1 MPLNE
6 QDRLKLDGI
15 VSQME
20 SSGEKPENIQFVVND
35 FKSKYERGAAP
46 ATIGEMRRRE
56 EQGQVAALPEA
67 QAAVVGSTAQ
77 LNQAVKQS
85 ATVGE
90 MRRREEQ
97 GLVSALNPEQIKQAT
112 MTDAARMGQ
121 AMQEEEARLAA
132 SGAPSMFDETA
143 PTKEEV
149 SQGVRYGAGPL
160 LQTMGVPFPIGQA
173 IGETGYQLMSGETS
187 PRKIAAA
194 AAKEAVTSLGG
205 GAAKILPGP
214 IRRGLFETGQTLL
227 SAAAKVPI
235 QGAMRGLAGE
245 ATRTAVSGDEW
256 KFDNFLEA
264 ARDYA
269 VGETAGSLGGNLIGA
284 GYRKYKGGG
293 DFLGELNRPF
303 YDQFQKNITD
313 KEGELAGKLAR
324 AYRADPDQVK
334 NVLSQSF
341 KQNSTK
347 SGQEFADAA
356 VADVEK
362 VFGKLD
368 DETTT
373 AFSKL
378 ANDYDKMESL
388 TIGDAAGAVKNVAQG
403 VYKRKQDVFSKEF
416 DAFREDPRFQAKDYD
431 KAPAKGQDLYGP
443 QDPVIGKS
451 LNDLWKEQQDA
462 AKAIKWGEPVKPG
475 TGDQFAAYQT
485 AKEKFETALGQ
496 FEKKYPKDTL
506 PEDFKNLKDRFKGFM
521 EDYNTT
527 FSRGILRDTGEQGG
541 TWSSIITSLGGSDGP
556 AKLQQLKKILAED
569 YDAVKSTIGYR
580 IYNDLNVGGQT
591 KYLEN
596 LENVLYKATKGVQK
610 EVLDEFFP
618 GITQEGIK
626 QAKAALEVSSKGF
639 AEDFRKAAYGKG
651 ESVIASP
658 AVVLEFLNNSKENV
672 TKVKNA
678 LSAETLADTQNALL
692 SQIVSEASKKGPITA
707 KSFNQSAESWQNALD
722 GVFGPSGK
730 TKIDEIAKALEIAE
744 KNKTSLISKLL
755 PGAAGTAAFVKGTS
769 AAGPFFGIAGGERA
783 YNWTE
788 KLQSKI
794 AGYLLDNPN
803 YRAAVIK
810 PFDQLTNAETR
821 MLNNDIPMIIR
832 NLTVRNVMSGE

>member
-1 MPLNE
+1 MPLSQQE
-6 QDRLKLDGI
+6 SELLQSLKAE
-15 VSQME
+15 VARRME
-20 SSGEKPENIQFVVND
+20 SSNAIPAQPSVPQVE
-35 FKSKYERGAAP
+35 AA
-46 ATIGEMRRRE
+46 
-56 EQGQVAALPEA
+56 AA
-67 QAAVVGSTAQ
+67 VGSTVQ

-85 ATVGE
+85 ATIGE

-97 GLVSALNPEQIKQAT
+97 GLVSALNPEQVRQAT
-112 MTDAARMGQ
+112 MSDAARMGE
-121 AMQEEEARLAA
+121 AMQQEEARLAA
-132 SGAPSMFDETA
+132 TGAPSMFDETA

-149 SQGVRYGAGPL
+149 SQGVRYGTGPI
-160 LQTMGVPFPIGQA
+160 LQTMGVPLPVGQA

-214 IRRGLFETGQTLL
+214 VRRGLFETGQTLL
-227 SAAAKVPI
+227 SAAAKVPV

-245 ATRTAVSGDEW
+245 AARTAVSGDEW
-256 KFDNFLEA
+256 KFDNFLES

-269 VGETAGSLGGNLIGA
+269 VGETAGSLAGNLIGA

-303 YDQFQKNITD
+303 YDQFQRNIAD

-334 NVLSQSF
+334 NVLAQSF

-368 DETTT
+368 DDTTV

-388 TIGDAAGAVKNVAQG
+388 TLGEAVSAVKNTAQS
-403 VYKRKQDVFSKEF
+403 VYDRKNEAFGKEF
-416 DAFREDPRFQAKDYD
+416 DAFRSDPRVQSKDYD
-431 KAPAKGQDLYGP
+431 KSVARGGEIYGP
-443 QDPVIGKS
+443 VSGKS

-462 AKAIKWGEPVKPG
+462 AKAIKWGEPVKAG
-475 TGDQFAAYQT
+475 TGDQWAAYNQ
-485 AKEKFETALGQ
+485 AKAKFEDALGQ
-496 FEKKYPKDTL
+496 FEKRFPKDPL
-506 PEDFKNLKDRFKGFM
+506 VQNFRDLKDRYSGFM

-527 FSRGILRDTGEQGG
+527 FSKGILKDIGEQGG
-541 TWSSIITSLGGSDGP
+541 SWSSIIKTLGGSDGP

-569 YDAVKSTIGYR
+569 YDGIKSKIGNT
-580 IYNDLNVGGQT
+580 IYNDLNKGGQI
-591 KYLEN
+591 KFLDN
-596 LENVLYKATKGVQK
+596 LENALSKGWNGIQK

-618 GITQEGIK
+618 NVTKDGIK
-626 QAKAALEVSSKGF
+626 QARAAWDVSSKSF
-639 AEDFRKAAYGKG
+639 AEDFRKASRGKG
-651 ESVIASP
+651 EGVIASP
-658 AVVLEFLNNSKENV
+658 DVVLEFLNNSKENV

-692 SQIVSEASKKGPITA
+692 SQIVSEAGKKGPITA
-707 KSFNQSAESWQNALD
+707 RSFTQSAESWQNALD

-744 KNKTSLISKLL
+744 KNKTSLVSKLL
-755 PGAAGTAAFVKGTS
+755 PGIAGTTAFAKGTT

-783 YNWTE
+783 YRWTE

-794 AGYLLDNPN
+794 VGYLLDNPN

-821 MLNNDIPMIIR
+821 MLDNDIPMIIR
-832 NLTVRNVMSGE
+832 NLTVKNVMSGE

>member
-1 MPLNE
+1 MPL
-6 QDRLKLDGI
+6 
-15 VSQME
+15 SP
-20 SSGEKPENIQFVVND
+20 EK
-35 FKSKYERGAAP
+35 
-46 ATIGEMRRRE
+46 
-56 EQGQVAALPEA
+56 AALLQRLEA
-67 QAAVVGSTAQ
+67 EVARRMASSNAVPNQPSVPQVEAAAAVGSTAQ
-77 LNQAVKQS
+77 LGQAVNRA
-85 ATVGE
+85 ATIGE

-97 GLVSALNPEQIKQAT
+97 GLVSALNPEQIRQAT
-112 MTDAARMGQ
+112 MSDAARMGE
-121 AMQEEEARLAA
+121 AMQQEEARLAA
-132 SGAPSMFDETA
+132 AGAPSMFDETA

-149 SQGVRYGAGPL
+149 SQGVRYGTGPI
-160 LQTMGVPFPIGQA
+160 LQAMGVPLPVGQA

-194 AAKEAVTSLGG
+194 ATKEAVTSLGG
-205 GAAKILPGP
+205 GAAKFLPGP
-214 IRRGLFETGQTLL
+214 IRRNLFETGQTLL
-227 SAAAKVPI
+227 SAAAKVPV

-245 ATRTAVSGDEW
+245 AARTAVSGEEW
-256 KFDNFLEA
+256 KFDNFLES

-269 VGETAGSLGGNLIGA
+269 VGETFGSLAGNLIGA

-303 YDQFQKNITD
+303 YDQFQRNIAD

-334 NVLSQSF
+334 NVLAQSF

-368 DETTT
+368 EDTTN

-388 TIGDAAGAVKNVAQG
+388 TLGEAVGVVKNTAQS
-403 VYKRKQDVFSKEF
+403 VYDRKNEAFGKEF
-416 DAFREDPRFQAKDYD
+416 DTFREDPRVQSKDYD
-431 KAPAKGQDLYGP
+431 KSVAKGGEIYS
-443 QDPVIGKS
+443 PVSGKS

-462 AKAIKWGEPVKPG
+462 AKAIKWGEPVKAG
-475 TGDQFAAYQT
+475 TGDQWAAYNQ
-485 AKEKFETALGQ
+485 AKAKFEDALGQ
-496 FEKKYPKDTL
+496 FEKRFPKDPL
-506 PEDFKNLKDRFKGFM
+506 IQNFKDLKERYSGFM

-527 FSRGILRDTGEQGG
+527 FSKGILKDIGEQGG
-541 TWSSIITSLGGSDGP
+541 SWSSIIKTLGGSDGP

-569 YDAVKSTIGYR
+569 YDGIKSKIGNT
-580 IYNDLNVGGQT
+580 IYNDLNKGGQI
-591 KYLEN
+591 KFLDN
-596 LENVLYKATKGVQK
+596 LENALSKGWNGIQK

-618 GITQEGIK
+618 NVTRDGIK
-626 QAKAALEVSSKGF
+626 QARAAWDVSSKSF
-639 AEDFRKAAYGKG
+639 AEDFRKASLGKG
-651 ESVIASP
+651 EGVIASP
-658 AVVLEFLNNSKENV
+658 DVVLEFLNNSKENA

-692 SQIVSEASKKGPITA
+692 SQIVSEAGKKGPITA

-810 PFDQLTNAETR
+810 PFDQLTNAETK
-821 MLNNDIPMIIR
+821 MLDNDIPMIIR
-832 NLTVRNVMSGE
+832 NLTVRTVMSGE

>member
-1 MPLNE
+1 MTAPPSVALSE
-6 QDRLKLDGI
+6 QEKQRATETLAKL
-15 VSQME
+15 
-20 SSGEKPENIQFVVND
+20 PR
-35 FKSKYERGAAP
+35 YAAGP
-46 ATIGEMRRRE
+46 A
-56 EQGQVAALPEA
+56 L
-67 QAAVVGSTAQ
+67 QAA
-77 LNQAVKQS
+77 
-85 ATVGE
+85 
-90 MRRREEQ
+90 
-97 GLVSALNPEQIKQAT
+97 
-112 MTDAARMGQ
+112 
-121 AMQEEEARLAA
+121 
-132 SGAPSMFDETA
+132 
-143 PTKEEV
+143 
-149 SQGVRYGAGPL
+149 
-160 LQTMGVPFPIGQA
+160 GVPLPIGQA
-173 IGETGYQLMSGETS
+173 IGETAYQLMTGETD
-187 PRKIAAA
+187 PRKIASE

-205 GAAKILPGP
+205 GAAKILPAS
-214 IRRGLFETGQTLL
+214 IRRGLFETGQTLF

-235 QGAMRGLAGE
+235 QGAMRGAAGE
-245 ATRTAVSGDEW
+245 FTRQSISEDPFSLG
-256 KFDNFLEA
+256 KILESA
-264 ARDYA
+264 KDYA
-269 VGETAGSLGGNLIGA
+269 VGETVGSLGGNLIGA
-284 GYRKYKGGG
+284 GYRKYKGAEGS
-293 DFLGELNRPF
+293 FIGELNRPF
-303 YDQFQKNITD
+303 YDQFQKNITE

-324 AYRADPDQVK
+324 TYRADENQVK
-334 NVLSQSF
+334 DVLSESF

-347 SGQEFADAA
+347 SGQDFTKA
-356 VADVEK
+356 VVSDVEK

-368 DETTT
+368 DETTI

-388 TIGDAAGAVKNVAQG
+388 TLGDAAGAVKNVAKG
-403 VYKRKQDVFSKEF
+403 VYKRKHDVFSKEF

-443 QDPVIGKS
+443 QDPVTGKS

-672 TKVKNA
+672 TKVRSA

-692 SQIVSEASKKGPITA
+692 AQIVSEASNKGPITA
-707 KSFNQSAESWQNALD
+707 KSFNQSAKSWQNALD
-722 GVFGPSGK
+722 GVFDNSGK

-755 PGAAGTAAFVKGTS
+755 PGIAGTTAFAKGTS
-769 AAGPFFGIAGGERA
+769 AAGPFFGIAGGKNA
-783 YNWTE
+783 YRFTE
-788 KLQSKI
+788 KLQSKL

-821 MLNNDIPMIIR
+821 MLENDIPMIIR
-832 NLTVRNVMSGE
+832 NLTVKTVMAGE

>member
-1 MPLNE
+1 
-6 QDRLKLDGI
+6 
-15 VSQME
+15 
-20 SSGEKPENIQFVVND
+20 
-35 FKSKYERGAAP
+35 
-46 ATIGEMRRRE
+46 MRRRE
-56 EQGQVAALPEA
+56 EQGTVAALPEA
-67 QAAVVGSTAQ
+67 QAAVAVGSTAQ
-77 LNQAVKQS
+77 LNRAVQQS

-112 MTDAARMGQ
+112 MSDAARMGQ

-227 SAAAKVPI
+227 SAAAKVPV

-245 ATRTAVSGDEW
+245 AARTAVSGDEW
-256 KFDNFLEA
+256 KFDNFLES

-269 VGETAGSLGGNLIGA
+269 VGETAGSLAGNLIGA

-303 YDQFQKNITD
+303 YDQFQRNIAD

-334 NVLSQSF
+334 NVLAQSF

-368 DETTT
+368 EDTTN

-388 TIGDAAGAVKNVAQG
+388 TLGEAVGVVKNTAQS
-403 VYKRKQDVFSKEF
+403 VYDRKNEAFGKEF
-416 DAFREDPRFQAKDYD
+416 DTFRADPRVQSKDYD
-431 KAPAKGQDLYGP
+431 KSVARGGEIYGP
-443 QDPVIGKS
+443 VSGKS

-462 AKAIKWGEPVKPG
+462 AKAIKWGEPVKAG
-475 TGDQFAAYQT
+475 TGDQWAA
-485 AKEKFETALGQ
+485 
-496 FEKKYPKDTL
+496 
-506 PEDFKNLKDRFKGFM
+506 
-521 EDYNTT
+521 
-527 FSRGILRDTGEQGG
+527 
-541 TWSSIITSLGGSDGP
+541 
-556 AKLQQLKKILAED
+556 
-569 YDAVKSTIGYR
+569 
-580 IYNDLNVGGQT
+580 
-591 KYLEN
+591 
-596 LENVLYKATKGVQK
+596 
-610 EVLDEFFP
+610 
-618 GITQEGIK
+618 
-626 QAKAALEVSSKGF
+626 
-639 AEDFRKAAYGKG
+639 
-651 ESVIASP
+651 
-658 AVVLEFLNNSKENV
+658 
-672 TKVKNA
+672 
-678 LSAETLADTQNALL
+678 
-692 SQIVSEASKKGPITA
+692 
-707 KSFNQSAESWQNALD
+707 
-722 GVFGPSGK
+722 
-730 TKIDEIAKALEIAE
+730 
-744 KNKTSLISKLL
+744 
-755 PGAAGTAAFVKGTS
+755 
-769 AAGPFFGIAGGERA
+769 
-783 YNWTE
+783 
-788 KLQSKI
+788 
-794 AGYLLDNPN
+794 
-803 YRAAVIK
+803 
-810 PFDQLTNAETR
+810 
-821 MLNNDIPMIIR
+821 
-832 NLTVRNVMSGE
+832 

>member
-1 MPLNE
+1 MP
-6 QDRLKLDGI
+6 KFA
-15 VSQME
+15 VT
-20 SSGEKPENIQFVVND
+20 VND
-35 FKSKYERGAAP
+35 NGVRKRVVLESAAEPTESDVLSALRGSSEQQPAAP

-56 EQGQVAALPEA
+56 EQGMVAALPEA
-67 QAAVVGSTAQ
+67 QAAVAVGSTAQ

-112 MTDAARMGQ
+112 MSDAARMGQ

-149 SQGVRYGAGPL
+149 SQGVRYGTGPI
-160 LQTMGVPFPIGQA
+160 LQTMGIPLPVGQA

-227 SAAAKVPI
+227 SAAAKVPV

-245 ATRTAVSGDEW
+245 AARTAVSGDEW
-256 KFDNFLEA
+256 KFDNFLES

-269 VGETAGSLGGNLIGA
+269 VGETAGSLAGNLIGA

-303 YDQFQKNITD
+303 YDQFQRNIAD

-334 NVLSQSF
+334 NVLAQSF

-368 DETTT
+368 DDTTV

-388 TIGDAAGAVKNVAQG
+388 TLGEAVSAVKNTAQS
-403 VYKRKQDVFSKEF
+403 VYDRKNEAFGKEF
-416 DAFREDPRFQAKDYD
+416 DTFRSDPRVQSKDYD
-431 KAPAKGQDLYGP
+431 KSVARGGEPYGP
-443 QDPVIGKS
+443 VSGKS

-462 AKAIKWGEPVKPG
+462 AKAIKWGEPVKAG
-475 TGDQFAAYQT
+475 TGDQWAAYNQ
-485 AKEKFETALGQ
+485 AKAKFEDALGQ
-496 FEKKYPKDTL
+496 FEKRFPKDPL
-506 PEDFKNLKDRFKGFM
+506 IQNFRDLKDRYSGFM

-527 FSRGILRDTGEQGG
+527 FSKGILKDIGEQGG
-541 TWSSIITSLGGSDGP
+541 SWSSIIKTLGGSDGP

-569 YDAVKSTIGYR
+569 YDGIKSKIGNT
-580 IYNDLNVGGQT
+580 IYNDLNKGGQI
-591 KYLEN
+591 KFLDN
-596 LENVLYKATKGVQK
+596 LENALSKGWNGIQK

-618 GITQEGIK
+618 NVTKDGIK
-626 QAKAALEVSSKGF
+626 QARAAWDVSSKSF
-639 AEDFRKAAYGKG
+639 AEDFRKASLGKG
-651 ESVIASP
+651 EGVIASP
-658 AVVLEFLNNSKENV
+658 DVVLEFLNNSKENV

-692 SQIVSEASKKGPITA
+692 SQIVSEAGKKGPITA
-707 KSFNQSAESWQNALD
+707 RSFTQSAESWQNALD

-744 KNKTSLISKLL
+744 KNKTSLVSKLL
-755 PGAAGTAAFVKGTS
+755 PGIAGTTAFAKGTT

-783 YNWTE
+783 YRWTE

-794 AGYLLDNPN
+794 VGYLLDNPN

-821 MLNNDIPMIIR
+821 MLDNDIPMIIR

>member
-1 MPLNE
+1 MPDYSLIS
-6 QDRLKLDGI
+6 DSDLIALKKGDY
-15 VSQME
+15 
-20 SSGEKPENIQFVVND
+20 SSISTEGLLELKRQSTP
-35 FKSKYERGAAP
+35 P
-46 ATIGEMRRRE
+46 TPTIGEMRRRE
-56 EQGQVAALPEA
+56 EQGMVSVLPPEQVQTQVNEYAGQLQEA
-67 QAAVVGSTAQ
+67 VDQSNKIA
-77 LNQAVKQS
+77 S
-85 ATVGE
+85 AT
-90 MRRREEQ
+90 
-97 GLVSALNPEQIKQAT
+97 A
-112 MTDAARMGQ
+112 AARAGGGGFISPPLGTPETQ
-121 AMQEEEARLAA
+121 KEVLA
-132 SGAPSMFDETA
+132 G
-143 PTKEEV
+143 
-149 SQGVRYGAGPL
+149 GVRYGTGPA
-160 LQTMGVPFPIGQA
+160 LQTIGVPLPIGQA
-173 IGETGYQLMSGETS
+173 IGETGYQLMTGETE

-194 AAKEAVTSLGG
+194 ATKEAVTSLGG
-205 GAAKILPGP
+205 GAAKFLPAP
-214 IRRGLFETGQTLL
+214 IRRNLFETGQTLL

-235 QGAMRGLAGE
+235 QGAMRGIAGE
-245 ATRTAVSGDEW
+245 AARTAVAGENWDE
-256 KFDNFLEA
+256 NALNNILES

-269 VGETAGSLGGNLIGA
+269 VGETAGSFLGNVIGA
-284 GYRKYKGGG
+284 GYRKYTGGTG
-293 DFLGELNRPF
+293 SFLGELNRPF
-303 YDQFQKNITD
+303 YDQFQKNITE
-313 KEGELAGKLAR
+313 KEGELVGKLSR
-324 AYRADPDQVK
+324 TYRADENQVK
-334 NVLSQSF
+334 DVLAESF
-341 KQNSTK
+341 KRNSTK
-347 SGQEFADAA
+347 SGQDFSNA
-356 VADVEK
+356 VVSDVEK
-362 VFGKLD
+362 LFGKLD

-378 ANDYDKMESL
+378 ANDYDKIETL
-388 TIGDAAGAVKNVAQG
+388 TLGDAAGAVKNVAKG

-416 DAFREDPRFQAKDYD
+416 DAFREDARFKAKDYD

-443 QDPVIGKS
+443 QDPVTGKS

-485 AKEKFETALGQ
+485 AKEKFETAIGQ
-496 FEKKYPKDTL
+496 FEKKYPNDPL
-506 PEDFKNLKDRFKGFM
+506 PKEFNDLKGRFKGFM

-527 FSRGILRDTGEQGG
+527 FSKGILKNIGEQGG

-626 QAKAALEVSSKGF
+626 QARAALEVSSKGF

-651 ESVIASP
+651 ESVIATP

-672 TKVKNA
+672 TKVRSA

-692 SQIVSEASKKGPITA
+692 AQIVSEASKKGPITS
-707 KSFNQSAESWQNALD
+707 KSFINSAGSWQNALD

-730 TKIDEIAKALEIAE
+730 TKIDEISKALDIAE

-755 PGAAGTAAFVKGTS
+755 PGIAGTAAFAKGTT
-769 AAGPFFGIAGGERA
+769 AAGPFFGIAGSERA

-788 KLQSKI
+788 KLQSKL

-821 MLNNDIPMIIR
+821 MLDNDIPMIIR
-832 NLTVRNVMSGE
+832 NLTVKTVMAGE

>member
-1 MPLNE
+1 MPTYSIT
-6 QDRLKLDGI
+6 DP
-15 VSQME
+15 
-20 SSGEKPENIQFVVND
+20 SSGRTVDLTGDSPPSEQELEEIFKNIPTTQTPDAV
-35 FKSKYERGAAP
+35 SAMSSQYQAPQRTGADPYASMFQAGSP
-46 ATIGEMRRRE
+46 QQLQTAVDDAGKIGEQKAVQGESGQYVTPYFQRPGVMTAPPSVALS
-56 EQGQVAALPEA
+56 EQEKQRATETLAKLPRYAAGPAL
-67 QAAVVGSTAQ
+67 QAA
-77 LNQAVKQS
+77 
-85 ATVGE
+85 
-90 MRRREEQ
+90 
-97 GLVSALNPEQIKQAT
+97 
-112 MTDAARMGQ
+112 
-121 AMQEEEARLAA
+121 
-132 SGAPSMFDETA
+132 
-143 PTKEEV
+143 
-149 SQGVRYGAGPL
+149 
-160 LQTMGVPFPIGQA
+160 GVPLPIGQA
-173 IGETGYQLMSGETS
+173 IGETAYQLMMGETD
-187 PRKIAAA
+187 PRKIASE

-235 QGAMRGLAGE
+235 QGAMRGVAGE
-245 ATRTAVSGDEW
+245 VTRQSISEDPWSFG
-256 KFDNFLEA
+256 NILESA
-264 ARDYA
+264 KDYA

-284 GYRKYKGGG
+284 GYRKYKGAAGN
-293 DFLGELNRPF
+293 FLGELKRPLLDQFQSLVGDLNRPF
-303 YDQFQKNITD
+303 YDQFQKNITE

-324 AYRADPDQVK
+324 TYRADENQVK
-334 NVLSQSF
+334 DVLAESF

-356 VADVEK
+356 IADVEK

-368 DETTT
+368 EDTAS

-378 ANDYDKMESL
+378 ANDYDKIETL
-388 TIGDAAGAVKNVAQG
+388 TLGDAAGAVKNVAKG
-403 VYKRKQDVFSKEF
+403 VYKRKHDVFSKEF
-416 DAFREDPRFQAKDYD
+416 DAFREDARFKAKDYD

-443 QDPVIGKS
+443 QDPVTGKS

-496 FEKKYPKDTL
+496 FEKKYPNDPL
-506 PEDFKNLKDRFKGFM
+506 PKEFNDLKGRFKGFM

-527 FSRGILRDTGEQGG
+527 FSKGILRNIGEQGG

-569 YDAVKSTIGYR
+569 YDAVKATIGYR

-596 LENVLYKATKGVQK
+596 LENVLYKATQGVQK

-626 QAKAALEVSSKGF
+626 QARAALEVSSKGF

-651 ESVIASP
+651 ESVIATP

-672 TKVKNA
+672 TKVRSA

-692 SQIVSEASKKGPITA
+692 AQIVSEASKKGPITA
-707 KSFNQSAESWQNALD
+707 KSFINSAGSWQNALD
-722 GVFGPSGK
+722 GLFGPSGK
-730 TKIDEIAKALEIAE
+730 TKIDEISKALEIAE
-744 KNKTSLISKLL
+744 KNKTSIIYKLL
-755 PGAAGTAAFVKGTS
+755 PGVAAVTAA
-769 AAGPFFGIAGGERA
+769 PFSGLAGGQKA
-783 YNWTE
+783 YRFTE
-788 KLQSKI
+788 KLQSKL

-821 MLNNDIPMIIR
+821 MLDNDIPMIIR
-832 NLTVRNVMSGE
+832 NLTVKTVMAGE

>member
-1 MPLNE
+1 MPTYRIKDPTSGRTIRLTGDSPPTE
-6 QDRLKLDGI
+6 QEI
-15 VSQME
+15 EEV
-20 SSGEKPENIQFVVND
+20 
-35 FKSKYERGAAP
+35 FKSVGQQQPAAP
-46 ATIGEMRRRE
+46 ATIAEMRRRE
-56 EQGQVAALPEA
+56 EQGMVAALPEA
-67 QAAVVGSTAQ
+67 QAAVAVGSTAQ
-77 LNQAVKQS
+77 LNRAVQQS

-97 GLVSALNPEQIKQAT
+97 GLVSALNPEQIRQAT
-112 MTDAARMGQ
+112 MSDAARMGE
-121 AMQEEEARLAA
+121 AMQQEEARLAA
-132 SGAPSMFDETA
+132 AGAPSMFDETA

-160 LQTMGVPFPIGQA
+160 LQTMGVPFPVGQA

-214 IRRGLFETGQTLL
+214 IRRNLFETGQTLL
-227 SAAAKVPI
+227 SAAAKVPV

-245 ATRTAVSGDEW
+245 AARTAVSGDEW
-256 KFDNFLEA
+256 KFDNFLES

-269 VGETAGSLGGNLIGA
+269 VGETAGSLAGNLIGA

-303 YDQFQKNITD
+303 YDQFQRNIAD

-334 NVLSQSF
+334 NVLAQSF

-368 DETTT
+368 DDTTA

-388 TIGDAAGAVKNVAQG
+388 TLGEAVSAVKNTAQS
-403 VYKRKQDVFSKEF
+403 VYDRKNEAFGKEF
-416 DAFREDPRFQAKDYD
+416 DAFRSDPRVQSKDYD
-431 KAPAKGQDLYGP
+431 KSVARGGELYGP
-443 QDPVIGKS
+443 VSGKS

-462 AKAIKWGEPVKPG
+462 AKAIKWGEPVKAG
-475 TGDQFAAYQT
+475 TGDQWAAYNQ
-485 AKEKFETALGQ
+485 AKAKFEDALGQ
-496 FEKKYPKDTL
+496 FEKRFPKDPL
-506 PEDFKNLKDRFKGFM
+506 VQNFRDLKDRYSGFM

-527 FSRGILRDTGEQGG
+527 FSKGILKDIGEQGG
-541 TWSSIITSLGGSDGP
+541 SWSSIIKTLGGSDGP

-569 YDAVKSTIGYR
+569 YDGIKSKIGNT
-580 IYNDLNVGGQT
+580 IYNDLNKGGQI
-591 KYLEN
+591 KFLDN
-596 LENVLYKATKGVQK
+596 LENALSKGWNGIQK

-618 GITQEGIK
+618 NVTKDGIK
-626 QAKAALEVSSKGF
+626 QARAAWDVSSKSF
-639 AEDFRKAAYGKG
+639 AEDFRKASLGKG
-651 ESVIASP
+651 EGVIASP
-658 AVVLEFLNNSKENV
+658 DVVLEFLNNSKENV

-692 SQIVSEASKKGPITA
+692 SQIVSEAGKKGPITA
-707 KSFNQSAESWQNALD
+707 RSFTQSAESWQNALN

-744 KNKTSLISKLL
+744 KNKTSLVSKLL
-755 PGAAGTAAFVKGTS
+755 PGIAGTTAFAKGTT

-783 YNWTE
+783 YRWTE

-794 AGYLLDNPN
+794 VGYLLDNPN

-821 MLNNDIPMIIR
+821 MLDNDIPMIIR
-832 NLTVRNVMSGE
+832 NLTVKNVMSGE

>member
-1 MPLNE
+1 MPTYSIT
-6 QDRLKLDGI
+6 DP
-15 VSQME
+15 
-20 SSGEKPENIQFVVND
+20 SSGRTVDLTGDSPPSEQELEEIFKNIPTTQPPNAV
-35 FKSKYERGAAP
+35 SEMSAQYQAPQRTGADPYASMFQ
-46 ATIGEMRRRE
+46 AGSTQQLQTAVDDAGKIGEQKAVQGESGQYVTPYFERPGVMTAPPSVALS
-56 EQGQVAALPEA
+56 EQEKQRATETLAKLPRYAAGPAL
-67 QAAVVGSTAQ
+67 QAA
-77 LNQAVKQS
+77 
-85 ATVGE
+85 
-90 MRRREEQ
+90 
-97 GLVSALNPEQIKQAT
+97 
-112 MTDAARMGQ
+112 
-121 AMQEEEARLAA
+121 
-132 SGAPSMFDETA
+132 
-143 PTKEEV
+143 
-149 SQGVRYGAGPL
+149 
-160 LQTMGVPFPIGQA
+160 GVPLPIGQA
-173 IGETGYQLMSGETS
+173 IGETAYQLMTGETD
-187 PRKIAAA
+187 PRKIASE

-205 GAAKILPGP
+205 GAAKFLPGP
-214 IRRGLFETGQTLL
+214 IRRGLFETGQTLF

-235 QGAMRGLAGE
+235 QGAMRGAAGE
-245 ATRTAVSGDEW
+245 FTRQSISEDRFSLG
-256 KFDNFLEA
+256 KILESA
-264 ARDYA
+264 KDYA
-269 VGETAGSLGGNLIGA
+269 VGETVGSLGGNLIGA
-284 GYRKYKGGG
+284 GYRKYKGAEGS
-293 DFLGELNRPF
+293 FIGELNRPF
-303 YDQFQKNITD
+303 YDQFQKNITE

-324 AYRADPDQVK
+324 TYRADEDQVK
-334 NVLSQSF
+334 DVLSESF

-347 SGQEFADAA
+347 SGQDFTDA
-356 VADVEK
+356 VVSDVEK

-443 QDPVIGKS
+443 QDPVTGKS

-672 TKVKNA
+672 TKVRSA

-692 SQIVSEASKKGPITA
+692 AQIVSEASNKGPITA
-707 KSFNQSAESWQNALD
+707 KSFNQSAKSWQNALD
-722 GVFGPSGK
+722 GVFDNSGK

-755 PGAAGTAAFVKGTS
+755 PGIAGTTAFAKGTS
-769 AAGPFFGIAGGERA
+769 AAGPFFGIAGGQNA
-783 YNWTE
+783 YRFTE
-788 KLQSKI
+788 KLQSKL

-821 MLNNDIPMIIR
+821 MLENDIPMIIR
-832 NLTVRNVMSGE
+832 NLTVKTVMAGE

>member
-1 MPLNE
+1 MPTYRIKDPTSGRTIRLTGDSPPTE
-6 QDRLKLDGI
+6 QELEE
-15 VSQME
+15 V
-20 SSGEKPENIQFVVND
+20 
-35 FKSKYERGAAP
+35 FKSVGQQQPAAP
-46 ATIGEMRRRE
+46 ATIAEMRRRE
-56 EQGQVAALPEA
+56 EQGMVAALPEA
-67 QAAVVGSTAQ
+67 QAAVAVGSTAQ
-77 LNQAVKQS
+77 LNRAVQQS

-97 GLVSALNPEQIKQAT
+97 GLVSALNPEQIRQAT
-112 MTDAARMGQ
+112 MSDAARMGE
-121 AMQEEEARLAA
+121 AMQQEEARLAA
-132 SGAPSMFDETA
+132 AGAPSMFDETA

-160 LQTMGVPFPIGQA
+160 LQTMGVPFPVGQA

-214 IRRGLFETGQTLL
+214 IRRNLFETGQTLL
-227 SAAAKVPI
+227 SAAAKVPV

-245 ATRTAVSGDEW
+245 AARTAVSGDEW
-256 KFDNFLEA
+256 KFDNFLES

-269 VGETAGSLGGNLIGA
+269 VGETAGSLAGNLIGA

-303 YDQFQKNITD
+303 YDQFQRNIAD

-334 NVLSQSF
+334 NVLAQSF

-368 DETTT
+368 DDTTA

-388 TIGDAAGAVKNVAQG
+388 TLGEAVSAVKNTAQS
-403 VYKRKQDVFSKEF
+403 VYDRKNEAFGKEF
-416 DAFREDPRFQAKDYD
+416 DAFRSDPRVQSKDYD
-431 KAPAKGQDLYGP
+431 KSVARGGELYGP
-443 QDPVIGKS
+443 VSGKS

-462 AKAIKWGEPVKPG
+462 AKAIKWGEPVKAG
-475 TGDQFAAYQT
+475 TGDQWAAYNQ
-485 AKEKFETALGQ
+485 AKAKFEDALGQ
-496 FEKKYPKDTL
+496 FEKRFPKDPL
-506 PEDFKNLKDRFKGFM
+506 VQNFRDLKDRYSGFM

-527 FSRGILRDTGEQGG
+527 FSKGILKDIGEQGG
-541 TWSSIITSLGGSDGP
+541 SWSSIIKTLGGSDGP

-569 YDAVKSTIGYR
+569 YDGIKSKIGNT
-580 IYNDLNVGGQT
+580 IYNDLNKGGQI
-591 KYLEN
+591 KFLDN
-596 LENVLYKATKGVQK
+596 LENALSKGWNGIQK

-618 GITQEGIK
+618 NVTKDGIK
-626 QAKAALEVSSKGF
+626 QARAAWDVSSKSF
-639 AEDFRKAAYGKG
+639 AEDFRKASLGKG
-651 ESVIASP
+651 EGVIASP
-658 AVVLEFLNNSKENV
+658 DVVLEFLNNSKESV

-692 SQIVSEASKKGPITA
+692 SQIVSEAGKKGPITA
-707 KSFNQSAESWQNALD
+707 RSFTQSAESWQNALD

-744 KNKTSLISKLL
+744 KNKTSLVSKLL
-755 PGAAGTAAFVKGTS
+755 PGIAGTTAFAKGTT

-783 YNWTE
+783 YRWTE

-794 AGYLLDNPN
+794 VGYLLDNPN

-821 MLNNDIPMIIR
+821 MLDNDIPMIIR
-832 NLTVRNVMSGE
+832 NLTVKNVMSGE

>member
-1 MPLNE
+1 MGTITSP
-6 QDRLKLDGI
+6 
-15 VSQME
+15 
-20 SSGEKPENIQFVVND
+20 SGKEYNWSNPNPPTEAD
-35 FKSKYERGAAP
+35 FKAIADYELAQGISSAAAQP
-46 ATIGEMRRRE
+46 PTTIAEMRRRE
-56 EQGQVAALPEA
+56 EQGMVAALPEA

-77 LNQAVKQS
+77 LNQAVQKS
-85 ATVGE
+85 ATIGE

-97 GLVSALNPEQIKQAT
+97 GLVSALSPEQIRQAT
-112 MTDAARMGQ
+112 MSDAARMGE
-121 AMQEEEARLAA
+121 AMQQEEARLAA
-132 SGAPSMFDETA
+132 AGAPSMFDETA

-160 LQTMGVPFPIGQA
+160 LQTMGVPFPVGQA

-214 IRRGLFETGQTLL
+214 IRRNLFETGQTLL

-245 ATRTAVSGDEW
+245 ATRASVAGEEW

-269 VGETAGSLGGNLIGA
+269 VGETAGSLTGNLIGA

-293 DFLGELNRPF
+293 DFLGELSRPF
-303 YDQFQKNITD
+303 YDQFQRNIAD

-334 NVLSQSF
+334 NVLAQSF
-341 KQNSTK
+341 KQNSNK

-368 DETTT
+368 EDTTN

-388 TIGDAAGAVKNVAQG
+388 TLGEAVGVVKNTAQS
-403 VYKRKQDVFSKEF
+403 VYDKKNEAFGKEF
-416 DAFREDPRFQAKDYD
+416 DTFRADPRVQSKDYD
-431 KAPAKGQDLYGP
+431 KSVARGGEIYGP
-443 QDPVIGKS
+443 VSGKS

-462 AKAIKWGEPVKPG
+462 AKAIKWGEPVKAG
-475 TGDQFAAYQT
+475 TGDQWAAYNQ
-485 AKEKFETALGQ
+485 AKAKFEDALGQ
-496 FEKKYPKDTL
+496 FEKRFPKDPL
-506 PEDFKNLKDRFKGFM
+506 IQNFRDLKDRYSGFM

-527 FSRGILRDTGEQGG
+527 FSKGILKDIGEQGG
-541 TWSSIITSLGGSDGP
+541 SWSSIIKTLGGSDGP

-569 YDAVKSTIGYR
+569 YDGIKSKIGNT
-580 IYNDLNVGGQT
+580 IYNDLNKGGQI
-591 KYLEN
+591 KFLDN
-596 LENVLYKATKGVQK
+596 LENALSKGWNGLQK

-618 GITQEGIK
+618 NVTRDGIK
-626 QAKAALEVSSKGF
+626 QARAAFEVSSKNF
-639 AEDFRKAAYGKG
+639 AEDFRKASLGKG
-651 ESVIASP
+651 EGVIASP
-658 AVVLEFLNNSKENV
+658 DVVLEFLNNSKENV

-692 SQIVSEASKKGPITA
+692 AQIVSEASKKGPITA
-707 KSFNQSAESWQNALD
+707 RSFTQSAESWQNALD

-755 PGAAGTAAFVKGTS
+755 PGAVSATAFAKGAT
-769 AAGPFFGIAGGERA
+769 AAGPFFGIAASERA
-783 YNWTE
+783 YRWTE

-794 AGYLLDNPN
+794 VGYLLDNPN

-821 MLNNDIPMIIR
+821 MLDNDIPMIIR
-832 NLTVRNVMSGE
+832 NLTVRNVMSDE

>member
-1 MPLNE
+1 MPIE
-6 QDRLKLDGI
+6 AEIDGI
-15 VSQME
+15 GILEFPDGTPNDVIQSAVKRTISERAQAKAPDAVSAM
-20 SSGEKPENIQFVVND
+20 SSQ
-35 FKSKYERGAAP
+35 YQAP
-46 ATIGEMRRRE
+46 QRTGPDPYASMFQAGSTQQLQTAVDDAGKIGEQKAV
-56 EQGQVAALPEA
+56 QGESGQYVTPYFQRPGVMTAPPRIGLTDAERQRDIETLAKLPRYAAGPAL
-67 QAAVVGSTAQ
+67 QAA
-77 LNQAVKQS
+77 
-85 ATVGE
+85 
-90 MRRREEQ
+90 
-97 GLVSALNPEQIKQAT
+97 
-112 MTDAARMGQ
+112 
-121 AMQEEEARLAA
+121 
-132 SGAPSMFDETA
+132 
-143 PTKEEV
+143 
-149 SQGVRYGAGPL
+149 
-160 LQTMGVPFPIGQA
+160 GVPLPIGQA
-173 IGETGYQLMSGETS
+173 IGETAYQLMMGETD
-187 PRKIAAA
+187 PRKIASE

-235 QGAMRGLAGE
+235 QGAMRGVAGE
-245 ATRTAVSGDEW
+245 VTRQSISEDPFSFG
-256 KFDNFLEA
+256 KILESA
-264 ARDYA
+264 KDYA
-269 VGETAGSLGGNLIGA
+269 VGETVGSLGGNLLGA
-284 GYRKYKGGG
+284 GYRKYKGAEGS
-293 DFLGELNRPF
+293 FIGELNRPF
-303 YDQFQKNITD
+303 YDQFQKNITE

-324 AYRADPDQVK
+324 TYRADENQVK
-334 NVLSQSF
+334 DVLAESF

-356 VADVEK
+356 IADVEK

-368 DETTT
+368 EDTAT

-378 ANDYDKMESL
+378 ANDYDKMETL
-388 TIGDAAGAVKNVAQG
+388 TVGDAAGAVKNVAQG
-403 VYKRKQDVFSKEF
+403 VYDRKHKVFAEDF
-416 DAFREDPRFQAKDYD
+416 DKFRADPRFQAKDYD

-496 FEKKYPKDTL
+496 FEKKFPDDSFVKNFKD
-506 PEDFKNLKDRFKGFM
+506 LKERYSGFM

-527 FSRGILRDTGEQGG
+527 FSKGILRDTGEQGG

-569 YDAVKSTIGYR
+569 YDAVKSTIGSR

-626 QAKAALEVSSKGF
+626 QARAALEVSSKGF

-651 ESVIASP
+651 ESVIATP

-672 TKVKNA
+672 TKVRSA

-692 SQIVSEASKKGPITA
+692 AQIVSEASKKGPITS
-707 KSFNQSAESWQNALD
+707 KSFINSAGSWQNALD

-730 TKIDEIAKALEIAE
+730 TKIDEISKALDIAE

-755 PGAAGTAAFVKGTS
+755 PGIAGTTACVKGTS
-769 AAGPFFGIAGGERA
+769 AAGPFFGIAGGQNA
-783 YNWTE
+783 YRFTE
-788 KLQSKI
+788 KLQSKL

-821 MLNNDIPMIIR
+821 MLDNDIPMIIR
-832 NLTVRNVMSGE
+832 NLTVKTVMAGE

>member
-1 MPLNE
+1 MPIQAEIEGIGTLE
-6 QDRLKLDGI
+6 FPDGTPDDVVQSAVKRTI
-15 VSQME
+15 SERSQPQGAEAVSAM
-20 SSGEKPENIQFVVND
+20 SSQYQAPQ
-35 FKSKYERGAAP
+35 RTGADPYASMFQ
-46 ATIGEMRRRE
+46 AGSTQQLQTAVDDAGKIGEQKAVQGESGQYVTPYFQRPGMMTAPPSVALS
-56 EQGQVAALPEA
+56 EQEKQRATETLAKLPRYAAGPAL
-67 QAAVVGSTAQ
+67 QAA
-77 LNQAVKQS
+77 
-85 ATVGE
+85 
-90 MRRREEQ
+90 
-97 GLVSALNPEQIKQAT
+97 
-112 MTDAARMGQ
+112 
-121 AMQEEEARLAA
+121 
-132 SGAPSMFDETA
+132 
-143 PTKEEV
+143 
-149 SQGVRYGAGPL
+149 
-160 LQTMGVPFPIGQA
+160 GVPLPIGQA
-173 IGETGYQLMSGETS
+173 IGETAYQLMMGETD
-187 PRKIAAA
+187 PRKIASE

-235 QGAMRGLAGE
+235 QGAMRGVAGE
-245 ATRTAVSGDEW
+245 VTRQSISEDPWSFG
-256 KFDNFLEA
+256 NILESA
-264 ARDYA
+264 KDYA
-269 VGETAGSLGGNLIGA
+269 VGETVGSLGGNLLGA
-284 GYRKYKGGG
+284 GYRKYKGAEGS
-293 DFLGELNRPF
+293 FIGELNRPF
-303 YDQFQKNITD
+303 YDQFQKNITE

-324 AYRADPDQVK
+324 TYRADENQVK
-334 NVLSQSF
+334 DVLAESF

-356 VADVEK
+356 IADVEK

-368 DETTT
+368 EDTAS

-378 ANDYDKMESL
+378 ANDYDKIETL
-388 TIGDAAGAVKNVAQG
+388 TLGDAAGAVKNVAKG
-403 VYKRKQDVFSKEF
+403 VYKRKHDVFSKEF
-416 DAFREDPRFQAKDYD
+416 NAFRKDPRFQAKNYD

-443 QDPVIGKS
+443 QDPVTGKS
-451 LNDLWKEQQDA
+451 LNDLWEEQQDA

-485 AKEKFETALGQ
+485 AKEKFETAIGQ
-496 FEKKYPKDTL
+496 FEKKYPNDSL
-506 PEDFKNLKDRFKGFM
+506 PKEFNDLKSRFKGFM

-527 FSRGILRDTGEQGG
+527 FSKGILRNIGEQGG

-596 LENVLYKATKGVQK
+596 LENVLYKATQGVQK

-626 QAKAALEVSSKGF
+626 QARAALEASSKGF

-651 ESVIASP
+651 ESVIATP

-672 TKVKNA
+672 TKVRSA

-692 SQIVSEASKKGPITA
+692 AQIVSEASKKGPITA
-707 KSFNQSAESWQNALD
+707 KSFINSAGSWQNALD
-722 GVFGPSGK
+722 GLFGTSGK
-730 TKIDEIAKALEIAE
+730 TKIDEISKALEIAE
-744 KNKTSLISKLL
+744 KNKTSIIYKLL
-755 PGAAGTAAFVKGTS
+755 PGVAAVTAA
-769 AAGPFFGIAGGERA
+769 PFSGLAGGQKA
-783 YNWTE
+783 YRFTE
-788 KLQSKI
+788 KLQSKL

-821 MLNNDIPMIIR
+821 MLDNDIPMIIR
-832 NLTVRNVMSGE
+832 NLTVKTVMSGE

>member
-1 MPLNE
+1 MPLSPE
-6 QDRLKLDGI
+6 KADLLRRLEAE
-15 VSQME
+15 VARRMA
-20 SSGEKPENIQFVVND
+20 SSNAVPVQPSVPQVE
-35 FKSKYERGAAP
+35 A
-46 ATIGEMRRRE
+46 
-56 EQGQVAALPEA
+56 VAA
-67 QAAVVGSTAQ
+67 VGSTAQ

-97 GLVSALNPEQIKQAT
+97 GLVSALSPEQIRQAT
-112 MTDAARMGQ
+112 MSDAARMGE
-121 AMQEEEARLAA
+121 AMQQEEARLAA
-132 SGAPSMFDETA
+132 AGAPSMFDETA

-149 SQGVRYGAGPL
+149 SQGVRYGTGPI
-160 LQTMGVPFPIGQA
+160 LQAMGVPLPVGQA

-187 PRKIAAA
+187 PRKIASA

-214 IRRGLFETGQTLL
+214 IRRNLFETGQTLL
-227 SAAAKVPI
+227 SAAAKVPV

-245 ATRTAVSGDEW
+245 AARTAVSGDEW

-269 VGETAGSLGGNLIGA
+269 VGETAGSLAGNLIGA

-293 DFLGELNRPF
+293 DFIGELSRPF
-303 YDQFQKNITD
+303 YDQFQRNIAD

-334 NVLSQSF
+334 NVLAQSF

-368 DETTT
+368 EETTN

-388 TIGDAAGAVKNVAQG
+388 TLGEAVGVVKNTAQS
-403 VYKRKQDVFSKEF
+403 VYDRKNEAFGKEF
-416 DAFREDPRFQAKDYD
+416 DTFRADPRVQSKDYD
-431 KAPAKGQDLYGP
+431 KSVARGGEIYGP
-443 QDPVIGKS
+443 VSGKS

-462 AKAIKWGEPVKPG
+462 AKAIKWGEPVKAG
-475 TGDQFAAYQT
+475 TGDQWAAYNQ
-485 AKEKFETALGQ
+485 AKAKFEDALGQ
-496 FEKKYPKDTL
+496 FEKRFPKDPL
-506 PEDFKNLKDRFKGFM
+506 IQNFRDLKDRYSGFM

-527 FSRGILRDTGEQGG
+527 FSKGILKDIGEQGG
-541 TWSSIITSLGGSDGP
+541 SWSSIIKTLGGSDGP

-569 YDAVKSTIGYR
+569 YDGIKSKIGNT
-580 IYNDLNVGGQT
+580 IYNDLNKGGQI
-591 KYLEN
+591 KFLDN
-596 LENVLYKATKGVQK
+596 LENALSKGWNGLQK

-618 GITQEGIK
+618 NVTRDGIK
-626 QAKAALEVSSKGF
+626 QARAAFEVSSKSF
-639 AEDFRKAAYGKG
+639 AEDFRKASLGKG
-651 ESVIASP
+651 EGVIASP
-658 AVVLEFLNNSKENV
+658 DVVLEFLNNSKENV

-692 SQIVSEASKKGPITA
+692 AQIVSEASKKGPITA
-707 KSFNQSAESWQNALD
+707 RSFTQSAESWQNALD

-744 KNKTSLISKLL
+744 KNKTSLISKLI
-755 PGAAGTAAFVKGTS
+755 PGAVGATAFAKGTT
-769 AAGPFFGIAGGERA
+769 AAGPFLGIAASERA
-783 YNWTE
+783 YRWTE

-794 AGYLLDNPN
+794 VGYLLDNPN

-821 MLNNDIPMIIR
+821 MLDNDMPMIIR
-832 NLTVRNVMSGE
+832 NLTVKNVMSGE

>member
-1 MPLNE
+1 MPTYSIT
-6 QDRLKLDGI
+6 DP
-15 VSQME
+15 
-20 SSGEKPENIQFVVND
+20 SSGRTVDLTGDSPPSEQELEEIFKNIPTTQAPDAV
-35 FKSKYERGAAP
+35 SAMSAQYQAPQRTGADPYASMFQ
-46 ATIGEMRRRE
+46 AGSTQQLQTAVDDAGKIGEQKAV
-56 EQGQVAALPEA
+56 QGESGQYVTPYFQRPGVMTAPPRIGLTDAERQRDIETLAKLPRYAAGPAL
-67 QAAVVGSTAQ
+67 QAA
-77 LNQAVKQS
+77 
-85 ATVGE
+85 
-90 MRRREEQ
+90 
-97 GLVSALNPEQIKQAT
+97 
-112 MTDAARMGQ
+112 
-121 AMQEEEARLAA
+121 
-132 SGAPSMFDETA
+132 
-143 PTKEEV
+143 
-149 SQGVRYGAGPL
+149 
-160 LQTMGVPFPIGQA
+160 GVPFPIGQA
-173 IGETGYQLMSGETS
+173 IGETAYQLMTGETD
-187 PRKIAAA
+187 PRKIASE

-214 IRRGLFETGQTLL
+214 IRRGLFETGQTLF

-235 QGAMRGLAGE
+235 QGAMRGVAGE
-245 ATRTAVSGDEW
+245 VTRQSISEDPFSFG
-256 KFDNFLEA
+256 KILESA
-264 ARDYA
+264 KDYA
-269 VGETAGSLGGNLIGA
+269 VGETVGSLGGNLLGA
-284 GYRKYKGGG
+284 GYRKYKGAEGG
-293 DFLGELNRPF
+293 FIGELNRPF
-303 YDQFQKNITD
+303 YDQFQKNITE

-324 AYRADPDQVK
+324 TYRADENQVK
-334 NVLSQSF
+334 DVLAESF

-356 VADVEK
+356 IADVEK

-368 DETTT
+368 EDTAT

-378 ANDYDKMESL
+378 ANDYDKMETL
-388 TIGDAAGAVKNVAQG
+388 TVGDAAGAVKNVAQG
-403 VYKRKQDVFSKEF
+403 VYDRKHKVFAEDF
-416 DAFREDPRFQAKDYD
+416 DKFRADPRFQAKDYD

-443 QDPVIGKS
+443 QDPVTGKS

-485 AKEKFETALGQ
+485 AKEKFETAFDQ

-506 PEDFKNLKDRFKGFM
+506 PKDFKDLKDRFKGFM

-527 FSRGILRDTGEQGG
+527 FSKGILRDTGEQGG
-541 TWSSIITSLGGSDGP
+541 TWSYIITSLGGSDGP

-626 QAKAALEVSSKGF
+626 QARAALEVSSKGF

-651 ESVIASP
+651 ESVIATP

-672 TKVKNA
+672 TKVRSA

-692 SQIVSEASKKGPITA
+692 AQIVSEASKKGPITS
-707 KSFNQSAESWQNALD
+707 KSFINSAGSWQNALD

-730 TKIDEIAKALEIAE
+730 TKIDEISKALDIAE

-755 PGAAGTAAFVKGTS
+755 PGIAGVTAGVKGTS
-769 AAGPFFGIAGGERA
+769 AAGPFFGLAGGQNA
-783 YNWTE
+783 YRFTE
-788 KLQSKI
+788 KLQSKL
-794 AGYLLDNPN
+794 AGYLMDNPN

-821 MLNNDIPMIIR
+821 MLDNDIPMIIR
-832 NLTVRNVMSGE
+832 NLTVKTVMAGE

>member
-1 MPLNE
+1 MEDYSFLSDSDLIALKGGNYSSLSNE
-6 QDRLKLDGI
+6 GLLGLK
-15 VSQME
+15 SRSAQ
-20 SSGEKPENIQFVVND
+20 PT
-35 FKSKYERGAAP
+35 

-112 MTDAARMGQ
+112 MSDAARMGQ

-235 QGAMRGLAGE
+235 QGAMRGVAGE
-245 ATRTAVSGDEW
+245 AARTVVAGEKWDE
-256 KFDNFLEA
+256 NALNNILESA
-264 ARDYA
+264 KDYA
-269 VGETAGSLGGNLIGA
+269 VGETFGSLGGNLLGA

-303 YDQFQKNITD
+303 YDQFQKNITE

-341 KQNSTK
+341 RQNSTK

-368 DETTT
+368 EDTAT

-378 ANDYDKMESL
+378 ANDYDKVESL
-388 TIGDAAGAVKNVAQG
+388 TLGQAVDVVKNTA
-403 VYKRKQDVFSKEF
+403 QDVYNRKNEVFTTEF
-416 DAFREDPRFQAKDYD
+416 KKFRADPRVQAKDYE
-431 KAPAKGQDLYGP
+431 KSVARGGEIYGP
-443 QDPVIGKS
+443 VSGKS
-451 LNDLWKEQQDA
+451 LDDLWTEQQDA
-462 AKAIKWGEPVKPG
+462 AKAIKWGEPIKPG
-475 TGDQFAAYQT
+475 TGDQWAAWNQ
-485 AKEKFETALGQ
+485 AKAKFEDALGQ
-496 FEKKYPKDTL
+496 FEKRFPKDPL
-506 PEDFKNLKDRFKGFM
+506 IQNFRDLKDRYSGFM

-527 FSRGILRDTGEQGG
+527 FSKGILRDIGEQSGS
-541 TWSSIITSLGGSDGP
+541 WSSIIKTLGGSDGP

-569 YDAVKSTIGYR
+569 YDGIKSKIGNT
-580 IYNDLNVGGQT
+580 IYNDLNKGGQI
-591 KYLEN
+591 KFLDN
-596 LENVLYKATKGVQK
+596 LDGALSKGWNGIQK
-610 EVLDEFFP
+610 EVIDEFFP
-618 GITQEGIK
+618 NVTRDGIK
-626 QAKAALEVSSKGF
+626 QARAAWDVSSKSF
-639 AEDFRKAAYGKG
+639 AEDFRKASLGKG
-651 ESVIASP
+651 EGVVASP

-730 TKIDEIAKALEIAE
+730 TKIDEISKALEIAE

-821 MLNNDIPMIIR
+821 MLNNDIPTIIR

>member
-1 MPLNE
+1 MEDYSFLSDSDLIALKGGNYSSLSNE
-6 QDRLKLDGI
+6 GLLGLK
-15 VSQME
+15 SRSAQ
-20 SSGEKPENIQFVVND
+20 PT
-35 FKSKYERGAAP
+35 

-112 MTDAARMGQ
+112 MSDAARMGQ

-227 SAAAKVPI
+227 SAAVKVPV

-245 ATRTAVSGDEW
+245 AARTTVSGDEW
-256 KFDNFLEA
+256 KFDNFLES

-269 VGETAGSLGGNLIGA
+269 VGETAGSLVGNLIGA
-284 GYRKYKGGG
+284 GYRKYKAGG

-303 YDQFQKNITD
+303 YDQFQRNIAD

-334 NVLSQSF
+334 NVLAQSF

-368 DETTT
+368 EDTAT

-378 ANDYDKMESL
+378 ANDYDKVESL
-388 TIGDAAGAVKNVAQG
+388 TLGQAVDVVKNTA
-403 VYKRKQDVFSKEF
+403 QDVYNRKNEVFTTEF
-416 DAFREDPRFQAKDYD
+416 KKFRADPRVQAKDYE
-431 KAPAKGQDLYGP
+431 KSVARGGEIYGP
-443 QDPVIGKS
+443 VSGKS
-451 LNDLWKEQQDA
+451 LDDLWTEQQDA
-462 AKAIKWGEPVKPG
+462 AKAIKWGEPIKPG
-475 TGDQFAAYQT
+475 TGDQWAAWNQ
-485 AKEKFETALGQ
+485 AKAKFEDALGQ
-496 FEKKYPKDTL
+496 FEKRFPKDPL
-506 PEDFKNLKDRFKGFM
+506 IQNFRDLKDRYSGFM

-527 FSRGILRDTGEQGG
+527 FSKGILRDIGEQSGS
-541 TWSSIITSLGGSDGP
+541 WSSIIKTLGGSDGP

-569 YDAVKSTIGYR
+569 YDGIKSKIGNT
-580 IYNDLNVGGQT
+580 IYNDLNKGGQI
-591 KYLEN
+591 KFLDN
-596 LENVLYKATKGVQK
+596 LDGALSKGWNGIQK
-610 EVLDEFFP
+610 EVIDEFFP
-618 GITQEGIK
+618 NVTRDGIK
-626 QAKAALEVSSKGF
+626 QARAAWDVSSKSF
-639 AEDFRKAAYGKG
+639 AEDFRKASLGKG
-651 ESVIASP
+651 EGVVASP

>member
-1 MPLNE
+1 MEDYSFLSDSDLIALKGGNYSSLSNE
-6 QDRLKLDGI
+6 GLLGLK
-15 VSQME
+15 SRSAQ
-20 SSGEKPENIQFVVND
+20 PT
-35 FKSKYERGAAP
+35 

-112 MTDAARMGQ
+112 MSDAARMGQ

-149 SQGVRYGAGPL
+149 SQGVRYGAAPL

-205 GAAKILPGP
+205 GAAKFLPGP

-341 KQNSTK
+341 RQNSTK

-368 DETTT
+368 EDTAT

-378 ANDYDKMESL
+378 ANDYDKVESL
-388 TIGDAAGAVKNVAQG
+388 TLGQAVDVVKNTA
-403 VYKRKQDVFSKEF
+403 QDVYNRKNEVFTTEF
-416 DAFREDPRFQAKDYD
+416 KKFRADPRVQAKDYE
-431 KAPAKGQDLYGP
+431 KSVARGGEIYGP
-443 QDPVIGKS
+443 VSGKS
-451 LNDLWKEQQDA
+451 LDDLWTEQQDA
-462 AKAIKWGEPVKPG
+462 AKAIKWGEPIKPG
-475 TGDQFAAYQT
+475 TGDQWAAWNQ
-485 AKEKFETALGQ
+485 AKAKFEDALGQ
-496 FEKKYPKDTL
+496 FEKRFPKDPL
-506 PEDFKNLKDRFKGFM
+506 IQNFRDLKDRYSGFM

-527 FSRGILRDTGEQGG
+527 FSKGILRDIGEQSGS
-541 TWSSIITSLGGSDGP
+541 WSSIIKTLGGSDGP

-569 YDAVKSTIGYR
+569 YDGIKSKIGNT
-580 IYNDLNVGGQT
+580 IYNDLNKGGQI
-591 KYLEN
+591 KFLDN
-596 LENVLYKATKGVQK
+596 LDGALSKGWNGIQK
-610 EVLDEFFP
+610 EVIDEFFP
-618 GITQEGIK
+618 NVTRDGIK
-626 QAKAALEVSSKGF
+626 QARAALDVSSKSF
-639 AEDFRKAAYGKG
+639 AEDFRKASLGKG
-651 ESVIASP
+651 EGVVASP

-730 TKIDEIAKALEIAE
+730 TKIEEIAKALEIAE

-769 AAGPFFGIAGGERA
+769 AAGPFFGIAGSERA

-821 MLNNDIPMIIR
+821 MLNNDIPTIIR

>member
-1 MPLNE
+1 MPIEAEIEGIGILEFPDGTSNE
-6 QDRLKLDGI
+6 
-15 VSQME
+15 V
-20 SSGEKPENIQFVVND
+20 IQSAA
-35 FKSKYERGAAP
+35 KRIISERGQAKAP
-46 ATIGEMRRRE
+46 DTVSEMSAQYQAPQRTGPDPYASMFQAGSTQQLQTAVDDAGKIGEQKAVQGESGQYVTPYFERPGVMTAPPSVALS
-56 EQGQVAALPEA
+56 EQEKQRATETLAKLPRYAAGPAL
-67 QAAVVGSTAQ
+67 QAA
-77 LNQAVKQS
+77 
-85 ATVGE
+85 
-90 MRRREEQ
+90 
-97 GLVSALNPEQIKQAT
+97 
-112 MTDAARMGQ
+112 
-121 AMQEEEARLAA
+121 
-132 SGAPSMFDETA
+132 
-143 PTKEEV
+143 
-149 SQGVRYGAGPL
+149 
-160 LQTMGVPFPIGQA
+160 GVPLPIGQA
-173 IGETGYQLMSGETS
+173 IGETAYQLMTGETD
-187 PRKIAAA
+187 PRKIASE

-205 GAAKILPGP
+205 GAAKFLPGP
-214 IRRGLFETGQTLL
+214 IRRGLFETGQTLF

-235 QGAMRGLAGE
+235 QGAMRGAAGE
-245 ATRTAVSGDEW
+245 FTRQSISEDPFSLG
-256 KFDNFLEA
+256 KILESA
-264 ARDYA
+264 KDYA
-269 VGETAGSLGGNLIGA
+269 VGETVGSLGGNLIGA
-284 GYRKYKGGG
+284 GYRKYKGAEGS
-293 DFLGELNRPF
+293 FIGELNRPF
-303 YDQFQKNITD
+303 YDQFQKNITE

-324 AYRADPDQVK
+324 TYRADENQVK
-334 NVLSQSF
+334 DVLSESF

-347 SGQEFADAA
+347 SGQDFTKA
-356 VADVEK
+356 VVSDVEK

-368 DETTT
+368 DETTI

-388 TIGDAAGAVKNVAQG
+388 TLGDAAGAVKNVAKG
-403 VYKRKQDVFSKEF
+403 VYKRKHDVFSKEF

-443 QDPVIGKS
+443 QDPVTGKS

-485 AKEKFETALGQ
+485 AKEKFETAIGQ
-496 FEKKYPKDTL
+496 FEKKYPNDSL
-506 PEDFKNLKDRFKGFM
+506 PKEFNDLKGRFKGFM

-527 FSRGILRDTGEQGG
+527 FSKGILKNIGEQGG

-672 TKVKNA
+672 TKVRSA

-692 SQIVSEASKKGPITA
+692 AQIVSEASNKGPITA
-707 KSFNQSAESWQNALD
+707 KSFNQSAKSWQNALD
-722 GVFGPSGK
+722 GVFDNSGK

-755 PGAAGTAAFVKGTS
+755 PGIAGTTAFAKSTS
-769 AAGPFFGIAGGERA
+769 TAGPFFGISGGQNA
-783 YNWTE
+783 YRFTE
-788 KLQSKI
+788 KLQSKL

-821 MLNNDIPMIIR
+821 MLENDIPMIIR
-832 NLTVRNVMSGE
+832 NLTVKTVMAGE